1 MTGELKLQTT
11 LIKKKNDMPSQEF
24 AHCHEG
30 VGSILWT
37 GVLDHQDPGGEIL
50 HFIHDDV
57 LPPGTSIGI
66 HQHTDETEYYYI
78 ISAYAH
84 SYICS
89 YHYHVSSYSH
99 HYYTS
104 SYYYYYSPSSYVML
118 SAGLLLFVVLSIVL
132 L

>member
-1 MTGELKLQTT
+1 MQTT

-78 ISAYAH
+78 ISGNG
-84 SYICS
+84 
-89 YHYHVSSYSH
+89 
-99 HYYTS
+99 
-104 SYYYYYSPSSYVML
+104 VMTL
-118 SAGLLLFVVLSIVL
+118 DGVEHAVSAGDITAVYPGGSHGLENRSQTDLRIIVIAVKKPGNDASC
-132 L
+132 